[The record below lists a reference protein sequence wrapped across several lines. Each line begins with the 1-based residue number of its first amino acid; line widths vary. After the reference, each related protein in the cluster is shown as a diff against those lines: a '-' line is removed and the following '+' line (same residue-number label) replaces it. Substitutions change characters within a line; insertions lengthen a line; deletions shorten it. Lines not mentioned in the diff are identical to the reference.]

1 MRFRGNYNKDLVSFQ
16 VQFEG
21 VFGDELLPTGGGR
34 VRDRD
39 LHHVFLFIGIVSQ
52 RSSTPPRSQAAHDPQ
67 FIRKV
72 VTSAPQHPSEKRV
85 LYVINIRTTTTKEDD
100 TVWIGIECYFVWY
113 LSYISKSSATSSQSS
128 VVNVAHLSDSFLSG
142 PTTPRSTSVP
152 RHCSSSLCLPF
163 FFRGCVPVL
172 LETSLYSF

>member
-21 VFGDELLPTGGGR
+21 VFGDELLPTGGG
-34 VRDRD
+34 RDRD

-85 LYVINIRTTTTKEDD
+85 LYVINIRTTTTTKEDD

-113 LSYISKSSATSSQSS
+113 LSYSSKSSSSSS
-128 VVNVAHLSDSFLSG
+128 VVNV
-142 PTTPRSTSVP
+142 
-152 RHCSSSLCLPF
+152 
-163 FFRGCVPVL
+163 GCPP
-172 LETSLYSF
+172 